1 MTKNKE
7 WVGSHDNEPITGCAI
22 SPNGSILA
30 TIGQDECL
38 KFWRMFETKDQI
50 KIIKKTIL

>member
-7 WVGSHDNEPITGCAI
+7 WIGSHDEKPITGCSI

-30 TIGQDECL
+30 TIGQDETL
-38 KFWRMFETKDQI
+38 RFWRMFESFDEVK
-50 KIIKKTIL
+50 